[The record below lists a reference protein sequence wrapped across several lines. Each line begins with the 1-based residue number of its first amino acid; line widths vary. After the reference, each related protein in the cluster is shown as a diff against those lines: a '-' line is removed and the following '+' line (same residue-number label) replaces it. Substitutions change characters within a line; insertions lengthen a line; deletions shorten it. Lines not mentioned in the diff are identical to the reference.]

1 MIGLLNWQVL
11 SYSFTNPIPFKNWCG
26 KNPLSYQVLL
36 QWASFC
42 RSQSKSCLQN
52 FIGQV
57 LSYSVIHYRVAFQI
71 WTNPISSRDL
81 SLQPASMMDAYILV
95 ATIVF
100 GLLSRPLQA
109 DVPRCDKENP
119 DFTKSPYC
127 LPVTYNKDLIP
138 PTEGPLHINVDI
150 FVFEVLPF
158 TFFYSSNKIRKTQN
172 EHLNIV
178 SQNLIGL

>member
-1 MIGLLNWQVL
+1 MGNHLVKF
-11 SYSFTNPIPFKNWCG
+11 SFGPVWFSFRTNPI
-26 KNPLSYQVLL
+26 
-36 QWASFC
+36 
-42 RSQSKSCLQN
+42 
-52 FIGQV
+52 
-57 LSYSVIHYRVAFQI
+57 
-71 WTNPISSRDL
+71 TSRDL

-109 DVPRCDKENP
+109 DVPRCDKDSP

-150 FVFEVLPF
+150 FVFEVQSLLTLF
-158 TFFYSSNKIRKTQN
+158 KKFKASK
-172 EHLNIV
+172 L
-178 SQNLIGL
+178 

>member
-1 MIGLLNWQVL
+1 MVKF
-11 SYSFTNPIPFKNWCG
+11 SFGPVWFSFRTNPI
-26 KNPLSYQVLL
+26 
-36 QWASFC
+36 A
-42 RSQSKSCLQN
+42 
-52 FIGQV
+52 
-57 LSYSVIHYRVAFQI
+57 
-71 WTNPISSRDL
+71 SRDL

-109 DVPRCDKENP
+109 DVPRCDKDSP

-150 FVFEVLPF
+150 FVFEVQSF
-158 TFFYSSNKIRKTQN
+158 TLFKKFKSSK
-172 EHLNIV
+172 L
-178 SQNLIGL
+178 